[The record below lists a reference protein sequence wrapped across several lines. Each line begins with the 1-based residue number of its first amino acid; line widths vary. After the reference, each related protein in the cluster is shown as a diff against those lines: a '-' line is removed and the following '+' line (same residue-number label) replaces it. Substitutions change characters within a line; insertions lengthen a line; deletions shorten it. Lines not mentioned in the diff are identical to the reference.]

1 MKQTSTQH
9 GPVTVLA
16 LEGNLM
22 GGPDASALHSTINDL
37 VSRGMN
43 RIVIDLAKVEYMNS
57 SGLSLLIGG
66 AGTVKHTGGM
76 LVLANASAKIQSIIK
91 ITKLSAVLETL
102 PSVEEAVRR
111 LTA

>member
-9 GPVTVLA
+9 GPVTVVA
-16 LEGNLM
+16 LDGNLM
-22 GGPDASALHSTINDL
+22 GGPDAAALHSMLNDL

-66 AGTVKHTGGM
+66 AGTVKNAGGA
-76 LVLANASAKIQSIIK
+76 LVLANASVKIQSIIR

-102 PSVEEAVRR
+102 PSVEEAVVR
-111 LTA
+111 LKA